1 VPHKIGD
8 ETSGD
13 KYYTLVESNTNVRMH
28 EANTVSLQLEF
39 PQSKTPFGEMATLKS
54 GGLKV
59 MCVKLLLQKQ
69 HLKHKK
75 CYT

>member
-1 VPHKIGD
+1 MKQVGISVTPWLKATQML
-8 ETSGD
+8 ECMRQTQCP
-13 KYYTLVESNTNVRMH
+13 
-28 EANTVSLQLEF
+28 LQLEF

-54 GGLKV
+54 GELKV

-69 HLKHKK
+69 HLKDKK